1 MIVSLKFNNGNCYI
15 LPLRG
20 SDKIDDIKIPN
31 CEISI
36 VKVGNDNFLVNSDGW
51 ITINSPLA
59 AHSYIADFSNIYIKE
74 EINLT
79 NVIKHN
85 KLINSN
91 IKDFLNELVILPDNN
106 GSIIKL
112 TTFREFSY
120 IEINSLVCYLQFIIK
135 DVINNFGNDIYES
148 IPDIIFK

>member
-20 SDKIDDIKIPN
+20 NDKIDDIKIPN
-31 CEISI
+31 CEANI
-36 VKVGNDNFLVNSDGW
+36 VEVENGNVLIPNKEW
-51 ITINSPLA
+51 ITIDSPVT

-91 IKDFLNELVILPDNN
+91 IKDFLNELVILPDDN

-135 DVINNFGNDIYES
+135 DVINNFGNEIYDS
-148 IPDIIFK
+148 IPDIEFK

>member
-20 SDKIDDIKIPN
+20 NDKIDDIKIPN

-36 VKVGNDNFLVNSDGW
+36 VEVENGNVLINNKEW
-51 ITINSPLA
+51 ITIDSPVT

-91 IKDFLNELVILPDNN
+91 IKDFLNELVILPDDN

-120 IEINSLVCYLQFIIK
+120 IEISSLVSYLQFIIK
-135 DVINNFGNDIYES
+135 DVINNFGNEIYDS
-148 IPDIIFK
+148 IPDIVFK